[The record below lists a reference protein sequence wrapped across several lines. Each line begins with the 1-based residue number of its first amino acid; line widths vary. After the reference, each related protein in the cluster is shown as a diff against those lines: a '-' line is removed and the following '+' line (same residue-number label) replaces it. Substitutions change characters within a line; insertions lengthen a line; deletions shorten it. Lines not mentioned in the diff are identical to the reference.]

1 MAKILLPIS
10 IGSSFFRSAAYSEA
24 LSGIPD
30 RFGDRVFFVADRLQI
45 YNRGVGA
52 QARVGEIIKKFYRGN
67 NYLAER
73 SSWLTRL
80 SKDPGLSWIRRA
92 DVVGIDSISDL
103 SFVRIHRN
111 VNLLYA
117 CDPAFQDDIDA
128 WANTYLRTLDVPTGF
143 SGETKTR
150 LSVEFVLEEVS
161 YNLRLRVLDHFD
173 AEFYPGRYPG
183 ALLRLY
189 RGNHYSASVAELTGQ
204 DVSSRVFAFF
214 SLSGQGPRSGSWIDV
229 TDDAQ
234 FD

>member
-10 IGSSFFRSAAYSEA
+10 IGSSFFRSATYGEA
-24 LSGIPD
+24 L
-30 RFGDRVFFVADRLQI
+30 FGVPGQFEERVFFVADRLQI
-45 YNRGVGA
+45 YNRGVSA
-52 QARVGEIIKKFYRGN
+52 NARVGEIIEKFYRGN
-67 NYLAER
+67 DYLAER

-80 SKDPGLSWIRRA
+80 SKTSRLAWIRKA
-92 DVVGIDSISDL
+92 SVIGIDAISDL

-117 CDPAFQDDIDA
+117 CDAVFQDDIDA

-143 SGETKTR
+143 SGEAKTR

-161 YNLRLRVLDHFD
+161 YNLRLRVLEQFD

-189 RGNHYSASVAELTGQ
+189 RGNHYSATVAELTGEQ
-204 DVSSRVFAFF
+204 VSSRAFEFF
-214 SLSGQGPRSGSWIDV
+214 SLSGQGPRLGNWINV
-229 TDDAQ
+229 TDDDQ